1 MPLETN
7 ASGRRRKERNAVTS
21 PSEPNVAEALP
32 STVMLLLEIAER
44 LFAENGVEAVS
55 LSRIVEEG
63 GQRNRSALHYHFGS
77 RSGLVAQLLHMRLSY
92 VNAIRHQYLDRLQ
105 QKGEAGDV
113 HAILHAAM
121 QPIFDVVQQEPWGIY
136 YVPVL
141 AQTTLSPALKGF
153 ETIDHGARDAL
164 TRTFDLIRAALPDI
178 PAPCI
183 QTRFTFTM
191 DTVIFTL
198 ARALRESGREGVTN
212 ALLGQLVDYGTA
224 GISSPVTRGTRRKG
238 SSRAHAAKQSKHVAE
253 NRDVFA
259 MPKEGST

>member
-1 MPLETN
+1 MPPKTN
-7 ASGRRRKERNAVTS
+7 ASGERRKARNAVS
-21 PSEPNVAEALP
+21 PPGEATGPEALP

-77 RSGLVAQLLHMRLSY
+77 RSGLVAQLLHMRLSH

-105 QKGEAGDV
+105 QKGGADDV
-113 HAILHAAM
+113 HAVIHAAM
-121 QPIFDVVQQEPWGIY
+121 RPIFDVVQQEPWGIY

-153 ETIDHGARDAL
+153 ETIDPDAKDGL

-178 PAPCI
+178 PAASL
-183 QTRFTFTM
+183 QMRFTFTM

-198 ARALRESGREGVTN
+198 ARTLRENGREGVTN

-224 GISSPVTRGTRRKG
+224 GITSTVTRGTKRQG
-238 SSRAHAAKQSKHVAE
+238 GSRAPVAK
-253 NRDVFA
+253 
-259 MPKEGST
+259 